1 MRWIGIDYGDSYIGL
16 AVSNDTNTMSVPL
29 SVIPTSEFQKHI
41 TSLLEENDFQGFVI
55 GLPLHLSGHEGELA
69 LRSRTFGDQLKE
81 IFDLKVTYEDERLT
95 TKQSEYS
102 HRKKGERTDDIAAS
116 IILQQYLDRQA

>member
-1 MRWIGIDYGDSYIGL
+1 MRWIGIDYGDTYLGV
-16 AVSNDTNTMSVPL
+16 AVSNNTNTMSVPL
-29 SVIPTSEFQKHI
+29 AVILTADFQKH
-41 TSLLEENDFQGFVI
+41 LEALILDNDIQGFIV

-69 LRSRTFGDQLKE
+69 AKSRAFGTQLEE
-81 IFDLKVTYEDERLT
+81 IFELKVFYEDERLT

-116 IILQQYLDRQA
+116 IILQQFLDRGV

>member
-1 MRWIGIDYGDSYIGL
+1 MRWIGIDYGDTYLGV

-29 SVIPTSEFQKHI
+29 SVVPTTNFKEYLSQVI
-41 TSLLEENDFQGFVI
+41 AENDIQGFVV
-55 GLPLHLSGHEGELA
+55 GLPLHLSGREGELA
-69 LRSRTFGDQLKE
+69 SKSRDFGTQLEE
-81 IFDLKVTYEDERLT
+81 IFDLKIVYEDERLT

-116 IILQQYLDRQA
+116 IILQQFLDR

>member
-1 MRWIGIDYGDSYIGL
+1 MRWIGIDYGDTYLGV

-29 SVIPTSEFQKHI
+29 SVVPTTNFKEYLSQVI
-41 TSLLEENDFQGFVI
+41 AENDIQGFVV

-69 LRSRTFGDQLKE
+69 SKSRDFGTQLEE
-81 IFDLKVTYEDERLT
+81 IFDLKIVYEDERLT

-116 IILQQYLDRQA
+116 IILQQFLDR

>member
-1 MRWIGIDYGDSYIGL
+1 MRWIGIDYGDVYLGI

-29 SVIPTSEFQKHI
+29 SVVPTSEFQKYL
-41 TSLLEENDFQGFVI
+41 TELLAENDFQGFVV

-69 LRSRTFGDQLKE
+69 LKSRAFGSQLKK
-81 IFDLKVTYEDERLT
+81 IFDLKIIYEDERLT
-95 TKQSEYS
+95 TKQSEYP

-116 IILQQYLDRQA
+116 IILQQYLDR

>member
-1 MRWIGIDYGDSYIGL
+1 MSKIGWSDFVIWQCSLRQRNFRMFGGKPSEGTEALILD
-16 AVSNDTNTMSVPL
+16 ND
-29 SVIPTSEFQKHI
+29 I
-41 TSLLEENDFQGFVI
+41 QGFIV

-69 LRSRTFGDQLKE
+69 AKSRAFGTQLEE
-81 IFDLKVTYEDERLT
+81 IFKLKVFYEDERLT

-116 IILQQYLDRQA
+116 IILQQFLDRGA